1 MHNRSAFLALSAS
14 PSAMIDLPSS
24 RPAIV
29 TMLLGAFMI
38 SFSAVFVKIAE
49 VAPTCSAFYRVVFGC
64 GFLGLLAWT
73 RGELQ
78 IPPPRTLALLLFCG
92 LTFALDLFFWHESI
106 MHIGPGLATLIS
118 NFQVFFLAAV
128 AILFF
133 REKARP
139 RFLLSLPIAIFGL
152 FLVVGPN
159 WHQLSDQYK
168 TGIFYALLTALC
180 YAVYLIALRRV
191 QGSGHRSPLFALM
204 LVSACSAIFLG
215 LRMWH
220 SGESF
225 AIPDMQSLSALLAL
239 GLFSQTLGWLL
250 IARSLPRLPTSLGG
264 LMLLLQPALSFVWD
278 VLFFSRP
285 TSLIN
290 WGGVTLTLA
299 AIYMGASG
307 KSTRH

>member
-1 MHNRSAFLALSAS
+1 MHNHQERRSFLAF
-14 PSAMIDLPSS
+14 PSAMNTPSS
-24 RPAIV
+24 SRLAIA

-49 VAPTCSAFYRVVFGC
+49 VAPTCSAFYRVAFGC
-64 GFLGLLAWT
+64 GFLGLIAWT
-73 RGELQ
+73 RGELRL
-78 IPPPRTLALLLFCG
+78 PPPRTLALLLFCG
-92 LTFALDLFFWHESI
+92 LAFALDLFFWHESI
-106 MHIGPGLATLIS
+106 MHIGPGLATLVS

-133 REKARP
+133 REKVRP
-139 RFLLSLPIAIFGL
+139 RFLTSLPIAVFGL
-152 FLVVGPN
+152 FLVVGPG

-168 TGIFYALLTALC
+168 TGIFYALLTAFC

-191 QGSGHRSPLFALM
+191 QGSGNRSPIFALM

-220 SGESF
+220 GDETF
-225 AIPDMQSLSALLAL
+225 AIPDIQSLAALLAL

-250 IARSLPRLPTSLGG
+250 IARALPQLPTSLGG

-278 VLFFSRP
+278 VLLFSRP
-285 TSLIN
+285 TSLLN
-290 WGGVTLTLA
+290 WAGVTLTLT